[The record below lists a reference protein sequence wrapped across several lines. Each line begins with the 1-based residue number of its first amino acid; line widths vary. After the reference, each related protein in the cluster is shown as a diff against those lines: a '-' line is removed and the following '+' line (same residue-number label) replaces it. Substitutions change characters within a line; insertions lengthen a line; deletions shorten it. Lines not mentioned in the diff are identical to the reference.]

1 MQNEAV
7 RVSFVFIGIAFG
19 IENYRYDLHYHAS
32 TKLDACDNCY
42 VKFRGHDC
50 SPPTER

>member
-19 IENYRYDLHYHAS
+19 IENSRYDLHDAS